1 VAGWG
6 QTLWQYRGSPYR
18 TNIFAPIA
26 RLSFIGFYITVFTHK
41 EGEAAMEKKL
51 VVIRQGKQDGN
62 DLIAEITSS
71 NGWNIETIE
80 LSKGEPLPRNFENI
94 DGLLILS
101 DAMNIFEE
109 SSSPLTVYM
118 NS

>member
-1 VAGWG
+1 VTGWG
-6 QTLWQYRGSPYR
+6 QTLWQYRGLPYR
-18 TNIFAPIA
+18 TNIFAPIV
-26 RLSFIGFYITVFTHK
+26 RLSFIGFYITVFTYK
-41 EGEAAMEKKL
+41 EREAVMEKKL

-71 NGWNIETIE
+71 NGWKLETIE
-80 LSKGEPLPRNFENI
+80 LSKGEPLPRNLENI

-101 DAMNIFEE
+101 DAMNVFEE